1 MRKRSTP
8 RSFAQRLSDKK
19 AGLLAQLQETK
30 PGPQQ
35 DLLIGKL
42 RQIETASQID
52 GWLTSKDLQPPK

>member
-8 RSFAQRLSDKK
+8 RSFAQRLSDEK
-19 AGLLAQLQETK
+19 ARLLAQLQETK